1 MSDYRYALRS
11 AVIMAALI
19 VAAVLLHAS
28 SRGSSYEP
36 ARQPLRTIPLSIQTW
51 TGADLPLEERI
62 VEAAGVNDYVNRL
75 YKAPDGSQIELYI
88 GYYKNQRSGDV
99 IHSPRNCLPGA
110 GWEPVQT
117 GRLPIRL
124 PDGSSIAVNDFLI
137 QKGLD
142 RRLVLYWYEG
152 RGRAIASEYSAKMWM
167 IADAMA
173 RNRTDGALVR
183 MAVSM
188 PHGETTARVGATRFV
203 QALYP
208 SLHSFIPN

>member
-99 IHSPRNCLPGA
+99 NPCRPAVCRSGCRTVPRSPS
-110 GWEPVQT
+110 T
-117 GRLPIRL
+117 I
-124 PDGSSIAVNDFLI
+124 F
-137 QKGLD
+137 
-142 RRLVLYWYEG
+142 
-152 RGRAIASEYSAKMWM
+152 
-167 IADAMA
+167 
-173 RNRTDGALVR
+173 
-183 MAVSM
+183 
-188 PHGETTARVGATRFV
+188 
-203 QALYP
+203 
-208 SLHSFIPN
+208 